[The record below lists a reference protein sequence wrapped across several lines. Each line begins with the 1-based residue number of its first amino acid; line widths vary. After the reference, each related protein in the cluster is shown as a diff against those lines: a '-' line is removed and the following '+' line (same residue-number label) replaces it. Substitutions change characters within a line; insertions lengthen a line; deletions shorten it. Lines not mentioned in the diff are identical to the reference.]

1 MRRLYRYRGTVGV
14 MSAMGQTAEEI
25 TLYDSSD
32 DSKAPT
38 RLNIYGGLAKYIY
51 ELEMTDA
58 EERYLDADYVYD
70 WNLTLVRIE
79 IPSKVPNIPA
89 KIIAQQDLNE
99 ESLKAAIEPL
109 LNDRSLLDK
118 MASNAR
124 AQASLHATD
133 EVVAVIDSLVK

>member
-1 MRRLYRYRGTVGV
+1 MSRLYRYRGTVA
-14 MSAMGQTAEEI
+14 AMDAWDQAAHEI
-25 TLYDSSD
+25 VLHNSSD

-79 IPSKVPNIPA
+79 IPSNVPSIPA
-89 KIIAQQDLNE
+89 KIIAQQELPECGIVIFGPQEYIETPEPEPMSKEQHLGWLKWKNE
-99 ESLKAAIEPL
+99 
-109 LNDRSLLDK
+109 NCG
-118 MASNAR
+118 
-124 AQASLHATD
+124 
-133 EVVAVIDSLVK
+133 

>member
-1 MRRLYRYRGTVGV
+1 MSRLYRYRGTVA
-14 MSAMGQTAEEI
+14 AMDAWDQAAHEI
-25 TLYDSSD
+25 VLHNSSD

-89 KIIAQQDLNE
+89 KIIAQRELPERGIVIFGPQEYINTPE
-99 ESLKAAIEPL
+99 PEPL
-109 LNDRSLLDK
+109 SKEQHLAWLKWKNDR
-118 MASNAR
+118 
-124 AQASLHATD
+124 
-133 EVVAVIDSLVK
+133 

>member
-1 MRRLYRYRGTVGV
+1 MRQYRGSVGV

-70 WNLTLVRIE
+70 WNLALVRIE

-89 KIIAQQDLNE
+89 KVIAQQELPGHGIVIFGPQEYINTPE
-99 ESLKAAIEPL
+99 QEPMDKEQRL
-109 LNDRSLLDK
+109 AWVKWKND
-118 MASNAR
+118 NY
-124 AQASLHATD
+124 T
-133 EVVAVIDSLVK
+133 

>member
-1 MRRLYRYRGTVGV
+1 

-70 WNLTLVRIE
+70 WNLALVRIE

-89 KIIAQQDLNE
+89 KVIAQQELPGHGIVIFGPQEYINTPE
-99 ESLKAAIEPL
+99 QEPMDKEQRL
-109 LNDRSLLDK
+109 AWVKWKND
-118 MASNAR
+118 NY
-124 AQASLHATD
+124 T
-133 EVVAVIDSLVK
+133 

>member
-58 EERYLDADYVYD
+58 EERYLDADYFYD

-89 KIIAQQDLNE
+89 KVIAQQELPGHGQGTTPCVGQME
-99 ESLKAAIEPL
+99 K
-109 LNDRSLLDK
+109 
-118 MASNAR
+118 
-124 AQASLHATD
+124 
-133 EVVAVIDSLVK
+133 

>member
-1 MRRLYRYRGTVGV
+1 MRRLYRYRGTVAV

-58 EERYLDADYVYD
+58 EERYLDADYFYD

-89 KIIAQQDLNE
+89 KIIAQQELPECGIVIFGPQEYIETPEPEPMSKEQHLGWLKWKNE
-99 ESLKAAIEPL
+99 
-109 LNDRSLLDK
+109 NCG
-118 MASNAR
+118 
-124 AQASLHATD
+124 
-133 EVVAVIDSLVK
+133 

>member
-1 MRRLYRYRGTVGV
+1 MRRLYRYRGTVAV

-70 WNLTLVRIE
+70 WNLALVRIE

-89 KIIAQQDLNE
+89 KVIAQQELPGHGIVIFGPQEYINTPE
-99 ESLKAAIEPL
+99 QEPMDKEQRL
-109 LNDRSLLDK
+109 AWVKWKND
-118 MASNAR
+118 NY
-124 AQASLHATD
+124 T
-133 EVVAVIDSLVK
+133 

>member
-1 MRRLYRYRGTVGV
+1 MRRLYRYRGSVGV

-38 RLNIYGGLAKYIY
+38 RLNIYGDLAKYIY

-58 EERYLDADYVYD
+58 EERYLDADYMYE

-79 IPSKVPNIPA
+79 IPSNVPSIPA
-89 KIIAQQDLNE
+89 KIIAQRELPERSIVIFGPQEYINTPEPGPMSKEQHLAWLKWRNE
-99 ESLKAAIEPL
+99 NYS
-109 LNDRSLLDK
+109 
-118 MASNAR
+118 
-124 AQASLHATD
+124 
-133 EVVAVIDSLVK
+133 